1 MEAFFSLLKYPS
13 KVSDMFCVFV
23 CRHFSLLR
31 VMLTCLHFT
40 LNIMQF
46 EKLINAFIMT
56 LKYKTKLNAG
66 LALRQSADLL

>member
-1 MEAFFSLLKYPS
+1 
-13 KVSDMFCVFV
+13 MFCVFV

-56 LKYKTKLNAG
+56 LKYQTKLNTG
-66 LALRQSADLL
+66 LALRQRADLL